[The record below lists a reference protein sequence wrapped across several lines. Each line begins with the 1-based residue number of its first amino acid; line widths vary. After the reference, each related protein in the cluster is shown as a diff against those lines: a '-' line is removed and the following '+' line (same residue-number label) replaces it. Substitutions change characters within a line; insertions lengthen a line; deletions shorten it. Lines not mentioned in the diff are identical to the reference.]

1 MRVVLTG
8 KRILNRVP
16 FWEEFKLCRNR
27 PFCSS
32 THNSKPAT
40 SDSGGSSNNGSASTP
55 SLSTYSEQYKALDNL
70 DFMTATKILFSESPK
85 KKKFGLDFHLVQL
98 SLLACHHW
106 FLCISIPAVYLVAQY
121 ARSEMRKMD
130 AELERKKQAEFEAQA
145 KELEL
150 KAAEEKA
157 AAASNPELLE
167 VKERLDKL
175 EVTVKEIVVAKKQL
189 NDAVRTGQDVM
200 EQKQAAQVEP
210 DSSQHESVG
219 GKTSRERGTVSNEGE
234 TGGLGPVTHASQSN
248 QKDNTKRGTFGEA
261 RNET

>member
-16 FWEEFKLCRNR
+16 FWDGFKLCRNR

-40 SDSGGSSNNGSASTP
+40 SDSGNSSNNVSSSTP
-55 SLSTYSEQYKALDNL
+55 SLSTYSEQYKALGNL

-98 SLLACHHW
+98 FFACLPSL
-106 FLCISIPAVYLVAQY
+106 AVYLVAQY

-130 AELERKKQAEFEAQA
+130 AELERKKQADFEAQA

-175 EVTVKEIVVAKKQL
+175 EVAVKEIVVTKKQS
-189 NDAVRTGQDVM
+189 NDAVRTGQDAII

-210 DSSQHESVG
+210 DNNQHESVG
-219 GKTSRERGTVSNEGE
+219 KTSKERGTVSNEGE
-234 TGGLGPVTHASQSN
+234 TGGLGPVTHASQSK

-261 RNET
+261 KK

>member
-1 MRVVLTG
+1 M
-8 KRILNRVP
+8 RILVGKSIRNRIP
-16 FWEEFKLCRNR
+16 SSNGFKLYSGR

-32 THNSKPAT
+32 THNNKPT
-40 SDSGGSSNNGSASTP
+40 TISNSSSSSNNNGSSSSP
-55 SLSTYSEQYKALDNL
+55 SLTNYNEQYKALDNL
-70 DFMTATKILFSESPK
+70 DFMKAAKILFSDSPK

-98 SLLACHHW
+98 FFVCLPSL
-106 FLCISIPAVYLVAQY
+106 AVYLVAQY

-145 KELEL
+145 KEMEL

-175 EVTVKEIVVAKKQL
+175 EVTVKEIVVESKKQL
-189 NDAVRTGQDVM
+189 GDGIGTGREDSN

-210 DSSQHESVG
+210 DNTQNESVG
-219 GKTSRERGTVSNEGE
+219 KTLKERGTVSSDGK
-234 TGGLGPVTHASQSN
+234 TSGLAPVTHASENN
-248 QKDNTKRGTFGEA
+248 QKDKKGGTQQEA
-261 RNET
+261 KK

>member
-8 KRILNRVP
+8 KRILNRVS
-16 FWEEFKLCRNR
+16 FSDGFKLCWNR

-40 SDSGGSSNNGSASTP
+40 SDSGGSSNNGASSTP
-55 SLSTYSEQYKALDNL
+55 ALSTYSEQYKALDNL
-70 DFMTATKILFSESPK
+70 DFMTATKILFTESPK

-98 SLLACHHW
+98 FFACLPSL
-106 FLCISIPAVYLVAQY
+106 AVYLVAQY

-157 AAASNPELLE
+157 ASSSNPELLE

-175 EVTVKEIVVAKKQL
+175 EVTVKEIVVAKKQSS
-189 NDAVRTGQDVM
+189 DAVRTGQDDII

-210 DSSQHESVG
+210 DNSRHEPV
-219 GKTSRERGTVSNEGE
+219 GKTSMERGTASNEGE

-261 RNET
+261 KK

>member
-1 MRVVLTG
+1 MRVVLSG
-8 KRILNRVP
+8 KRILDRVP
-16 FWEEFKLCRNR
+16 FWDGFKLCRNR

-40 SDSGGSSNNGSASTP
+40 VDSRGSSNNGSSSTP

-70 DFMTATKILFSESPK
+70 DFMTATKILFSEPPK

-98 SLLACHHW
+98 FFACLPSL
-106 FLCISIPAVYLVAQY
+106 AVYLVAQY

-145 KELEL
+145 KEMEL
-150 KAAEEKA
+150 KAAEEKAA

-175 EVTVKEIVVAKKQL
+175 EVTVKEIVVAKKQSSG
-189 NDAVRTGQDVM
+189 AVRTGQDDII
-200 EQKQAAQVEP
+200 EQKQAAQGEP
-210 DSSQHESVG
+210 DNTQHELA
-219 GKTSRERGTVSNEGE
+219 GKNSKERGTVSNEGE
-234 TGGLGPVTHASQSN
+234 TSGLGPVTHASQSN

-261 RNET
+261 KK